1 MPKKAI
7 QLVCE
12 VGRKTVSSYLYFRC
26 YFEANCPNR
35 IYFLLKVL
43 LIWKFIAKSIS

>member
-1 MPKKAI
+1 MAKKAI

-12 VGRKTVSSYLYFRC
+12 VGRKTVFSYLYFRC

-35 IYFLLKVL
+35 IYFLLQVL